1 MSTRMRAAV
10 LREFGAPLAVEDVDV
25 ADPGRG
31 ELLVEIDAAG
41 VCHSD
46 LHYLRGDLRCP
57 LPVVPGHEGA
67 GRIVALGPDLREGF
81 AVGDRVALLWRPN
94 CGRCRQCVAGR
105 PIMCEYG
112 PVQAAS
118 GGLLDGTSR
127 LSVGGETVHHLLG
140 VSCFA
145 ERVVVPERSVVRV
158 PDDVPAE
165 IAAIA
170 GCAVITGVGAVLN
183 VIGACLGDA
192 VVVIGAGGVGLSAVM
207 GARAAGATTVVAVD
221 VDADRLAL
229 ARRLGA
235 THVIDSSAPSASSS
249 SASSSAGGSAVEQLL
264 ALAPGGV
271 PWVVEAVGRPE
282 TLAAAVAMLQPGGT
296 AVAVGLGRV
305 GQSVDIPVNDLVQK
319 QKRVVGSLYGSSIP
333 QLDLPRI
340 FELYRSGALP
350 LDLLVGE
357 RFALDEI
364 GAAFEALAHGS
375 VGRSIVVP
383 AREGAR

>member
-10 LREFGAPLAVEDVDV
+10 LREFGAPLAVEDVDL

-46 LHYLRGDLRCP
+46 LHYLHGDLRCP

-67 GRIVALGPDLREGF
+67 GRVVALGPDLREGF

-127 LSVGGETVHHLLG
+127 LSAGGETVHHLLG

-235 THVIDSSAPSASSS
+235 THVIDGSSGSS
-249 SASSSAGGSAVEQLL
+249 GGGDAVEQLL
-264 ALAPGGV
+264 ALVPGGV

-282 TLAAAVAMLQPGGT
+282 TLASAVAMLQPGGT

-305 GQSVDIPVNDLVQK
+305 GQRFDIPVNDLVQK

-350 LDLLVGE
+350 LDELVGE

-364 GAAFEALAHGS
+364 GAAFAALEHGS

>member
-1 MSTRMRAAV
+1 M
-10 LREFGAPLAVEDVDV
+10 LREFGAPLAVEELDV

-81 AVGDRVALLWRPN
+81 ALGDRVALLWRPN

-127 LSVGGETVHHLLG
+127 LSAAGETVHHLLG

-235 THVIDSSAPSASSS
+235 THVIDGSSS
-249 SASSSAGGSAVEQLL
+249 SSSSGSSGGDAVEQLL
-264 ALAPGGV
+264 ALVPGGV
-271 PWVVEAVGRPE
+271 PWVIEAVGRPE
-282 TLAAAVAMLQPGGT
+282 TLASAVAMLQPGGT

-305 GQSVDIPVNDLVQK
+305 GQSVGIPVNDLVQK

-340 FELYRSGALP
+340 FELYRRGALP
-350 LDLLVGE
+350 LDELVGE
-357 RFALDEI
+357 RFALEDI
-364 GAAFEALAHGS
+364 GAAFEALEHGS